1 MKEQSISEVTMEPV
15 ILSVVGKKK
24 VGKTT
29 LIERLIPIFR
39 LRGYRVGTV
48 KHTAHRHEF
57 DTAGK
62 DSWRHRQAGSE
73 ATVLMSPFE
82 MAFFRPAAD
91 DREREKVLSFLFEG
105 YDVVLVEGFKSL
117 AGPKVEVFDP
127 SMHPAPIC
135 SNGDGLIALVS
146 SRTSEFG
153 VPVFAPG
160 RTEDLA
166 DFIEERL
173 LA

>member
-1 MKEQSISEVTMEPV
+1 MSEVTMGPV
-15 ILSVVGKKK
+15 ILSVVGKKR

-29 LIERLIPIFR
+29 LIEQLIPIFR
-39 LRGYRVGTV
+39 RRGYRVGTV
-48 KHTAHRHEF
+48 KHTAHQHEF
-57 DTAGK
+57 DTEGK
-62 DSWRHRQAGSE
+62 DSWRHRQAGAE
-73 ATVLMSPFE
+73 ATMLVSPFE
-82 MAFFRPAAD
+82 MAFFRPAD
-91 DREREKVLSFLFEG
+91 DDERERILSFLFEG

-127 SMHPAPIC
+127 VVYPTPLC

-146 SRTSEFG
+146 SRTFEFG
-153 VPVFAPG
+153 VPVFPPG

-173 LA
+173 LG